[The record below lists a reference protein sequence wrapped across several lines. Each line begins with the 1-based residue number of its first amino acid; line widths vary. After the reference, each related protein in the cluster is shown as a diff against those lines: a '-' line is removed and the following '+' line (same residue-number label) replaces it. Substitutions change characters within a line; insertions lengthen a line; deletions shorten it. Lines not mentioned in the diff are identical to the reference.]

1 MILEASGV
9 VVRYPGAAADA
20 LAGVSLALGAGEIVS
35 VVGPNGGG
43 KSTLL
48 RALLGAQQLAA
59 GQVRLLG
66 RDIAAWPRAEVA
78 QQVGVV
84 VQQEGP
90 APGLRVADAVLFGR
104 YARLSPLA
112 APSASDHAA
121 VDRALARADVAHLRD
136 RFVTQLSGGE
146 WQRVRLARA
155 LAQAPRALVLDEPTS
170 ALDVRHEME
179 LLELVAALRAEG
191 LGCLVITHRLNLAA
205 RYADRLM
212 LLHRGRVVA
221 EGTPAAVLVRERLSE
236 VFEWPVAV
244 TTWCD
249 GSPQVIPLRPGED
262 QQPPAGARPPQPEPW

>member
-1 MILEASGV
+1 MILESTGV
-9 VVRYPGAAADA
+9 VVRYPGAEDDA
-20 LAGVSLALGAGEIVS
+20 LGGVSLTLRAGEIVS

-48 RALLGAQQLAA
+48 RALLGAQSLRA
-59 GQVRLLG
+59 GTVRLMD
-66 RDIAAWPRAEVA
+66 RDITTWSRAEVA

-84 VQQEGP
+84 VQQEEP
-90 APGLRVADAVLFGR
+90 APGLRVTDAVLFGR

-112 APSASDHAA
+112 SPSALDHAA
-121 VDRALARADVAHLRD
+121 VHRALERADVVHLRD

-155 LAQAPRALVLDEPTS
+155 LAQEPRALVLDEPTA

-179 LLELVAALRAEG
+179 LFELVATLRADG

-205 RYADRLM
+205 RYADRLV
-212 LLHRGRVVA
+212 LLHRGQVVA
-221 EGTPAAVLVRERLSE
+221 EGTPTSVLVRQRLSE

-249 GSPQVIPLRPGED
+249 GAPQVVPLRPGEEP
-262 QQPPAGARPPQPEPW
+262 QSSTHPRPQAPESK

>member
-1 MILEASGV
+1 VILQATDL
-9 VVRYPGAAADA
+9 VVRYPGADVDA
-20 LAGVSLALGAGEIVS
+20 LAGASIALGAGEIVA

-48 RALLGAQQLAA
+48 RALLGAQRLRS
-59 GQVRLLG
+59 GTVRLMD
-66 RDIAAWPRAEVA
+66 RDIGGWSRGEVA

-84 VQQEGP
+84 VQQEEP

-112 APSASDHAA
+112 APSALDHAA
-121 VDRALARADVAHLRD
+121 VHRALERADVVHLRE

-179 LLELVAALRAEG
+179 LFELVAALRAEG

-205 RYADRLM
+205 RYADRLV

-221 EGTPAAVLVRERLSE
+221 EGAPPIVLERERLTE
-236 VFEWPVAV
+236 VFEWPIAV
-244 TTWCD
+244 TSWCD
-249 GSPQVIPLRPGED
+249 GSPQVVPLRPGEE
-262 QQPPAGARPPQPEPW
+262 QQPTAGQRPQEPEFK

>member
-1 MILEASGV
+1 VILEATGV
-9 VVRYPGAAADA
+9 VVRYPGAAEDA

-48 RALLGAQQLAA
+48 RALLGTQPIRG
-59 GQVRLLG
+59 GQVRLMD
-66 RDIAAWPRAEVA
+66 RDLAAWSRSEVA

-84 VQQEGP
+84 VQQEEP
-90 APGLRVADAVLFGR
+90 APGLRVSDAVLFGR

-112 APSASDHAA
+112 APSAADHAA
-121 VDRALARADVAHLRD
+121 VHRALERADVVQLRD

-155 LAQAPRALVLDEPTS
+155 LAQEPRALVLDEPTS

-179 LLELVAALRAEG
+179 LFELVAALRAEG

-205 RYADRLM
+205 RYADRLV
-212 LLHRGRVVA
+212 LLHHGRVVA
-221 EGTPAAVLVRERLSE
+221 EGTPTSVLVRERLSD

-249 GSPQVIPLRPGED
+249 GAPQVVPLRPGEE
-262 QQPPAGARPPQPEPW
+262 QQSSAGPRPQEPQ

>member
-1 MILEASGV
+1 MILESTGV
-9 VVRYPGAAADA
+9 VVRYPGAADDA
-20 LAGVSLALGAGEIVS
+20 LGGVSLTLRAGEIVS

-48 RALLGAQQLAA
+48 RALLGAQPLRA
-59 GQVRLLG
+59 GTVRLMD
-66 RDIAAWPRAEVA
+66 RDIATWSRAEVA

-84 VQQEGP
+84 VQQEEP
-90 APGLRVADAVLFGR
+90 APGLRVTDAVLFGR

-112 APSASDHAA
+112 SPSAADHAA
-121 VDRALARADVAHLRD
+121 VHRALERADVVHLRD

-155 LAQAPRALVLDEPTS
+155 LAQEPRALVLDEPTS

-179 LLELVAALRAEG
+179 LFELVATLRADG

-205 RYADRLM
+205 RYADRLV
-212 LLHRGRVVA
+212 LLHRGQVVA
-221 EGTPAAVLVRERLSE
+221 EGAPTSVLVRQRLSE

-249 GSPQVIPLRPGED
+249 GAPQVVPLRPGEEP
-262 QQPPAGARPPQPEPW
+262 QSSTHPRPQAPESK

>member
-1 MILEASGV
+1 MILESTGV
-9 VVRYPGAAADA
+9 VVRYPGAADDA
-20 LAGVSLALGAGEIVS
+20 LAGVSLTLSAGEIVA

-48 RALLGAQQLAA
+48 RALLGAQSIRA
-59 GQVRLLG
+59 GTVRLME
-66 RDIAAWPRAEVA
+66 RDIATWSRAEVA

-84 VQQEGP
+84 VQQEEP
-90 APGLRVADAVLFGR
+90 APGLRVTDAVLFGR

-112 APSASDHAA
+112 SPAAADHAA
-121 VDRALARADVAHLRD
+121 VHRALERADVVHLRD

-155 LAQAPRALVLDEPTS
+155 LAQEPRALVLDEPTS

-179 LLELVAALRAEG
+179 LFELVATLRADG

-205 RYADRLM
+205 RYADRLV

-221 EGTPAAVLVRERLSE
+221 EGTPTSVLVRQRLSE

-249 GSPQVIPLRPGED
+249 GAPQVVPLRPGEEP
-262 QQPPAGARPPQPEPW
+262 QSSTHPRPQAPESK

>member
-1 MILEASGV
+1 MILESTGV
-9 VVRYPGAAADA
+9 VVRYPGAADDA
-20 LAGVSLALGAGEIVS
+20 LGGVSLTLRAGEIVS

-48 RALLGAQQLAA
+48 RALLGAQSIRA
-59 GQVRLLG
+59 GTVRLME
-66 RDIAAWPRAEVA
+66 RDIATWSRAEVA

-84 VQQEGP
+84 VQQEEP
-90 APGLRVADAVLFGR
+90 APGLRVTDAVLFGR

-112 APSASDHAA
+112 SPAAADHAA
-121 VDRALARADVAHLRD
+121 VHRALERVDVVHLRD
-136 RFVTQLSGGE
+136 RFVAQLSGGE

-155 LAQAPRALVLDEPTS
+155 LAQEPRALVLDEPTS

-179 LLELVAALRAEG
+179 LFELVATLRADG

-205 RYADRLM
+205 RYADRLV

-221 EGTPAAVLVRERLSE
+221 EGTPTSVLVRQRLSE

-249 GSPQVIPLRPGED
+249 GAPQVVPLRPGEEP
-262 QQPPAGARPPQPEPW
+262 QSSTHPRPQAPESK

>member
-1 MILEASGV
+1 MILEAAGV
-9 VVRYPGAAADA
+9 VVRYPGAADDA
-20 LAGVSLALGAGEIVS
+20 LAGVSLVLGAGEIVS

-48 RALLGAQQLAA
+48 RALLGAQALRA
-59 GQVRLLG
+59 GHVRLMDREL
-66 RDIAAWPRAEVA
+66 ALWSRAEVA

-84 VQQEGP
+84 VQQEEP
-90 APGLRVADAVLFGR
+90 APGLRVTDAVLFGR
-104 YARLSPLA
+104 YARLTPLA
-112 APSASDHAA
+112 APSAADHAA
-121 VDRALARADVAHLRD
+121 VHRALERADVVHLRD

-155 LAQAPRALVLDEPTS
+155 LAQEPRALVLDEPTS

-179 LLELVAALRAEG
+179 LFELVATLRAEG

-205 RYADRLM
+205 RYADRLV

-221 EGTPAAVLVRERLSE
+221 EGTPTSVLVRQRLSE

-249 GSPQVIPLRPGED
+249 GAPQVVPLRPGEEP
-262 QQPPAGARPPQPEPW
+262 QSSTHPRPQAPESK

>member
-1 MILEASGV
+1 MILEATGV
-9 VVRYPGAAADA
+9 VVRYPGATDDA

-48 RALLGAQQLAA
+48 RALLGAQALGA
-59 GQVRLLG
+59 GRVRLLD
-66 RDIAAWPRAEVA
+66 RDIAAWSRAEVA

-155 LAQAPRALVLDEPTS
+155 LAQEPRALVLDEPTS

-179 LLELVAALRAEG
+179 LFELVAALRAEG

-221 EGTPAAVLVRERLSE
+221 EGAPSAVLVRERLSE

-249 GSPQVIPLRPGED
+249 GSPQVVPLRPGED
-262 QQPPAGARPPQPEPW
+262 QQPSAGPRPQEPE

>member
-1 MILEASGV
+1 MILESTGV
-9 VVRYPGAAADA
+9 VVRYPGAEDDA
-20 LAGVSLALGAGEIVS
+20 LGGVSLTLRAGEIVS

-48 RALLGAQQLAA
+48 RALLGAQSLRA
-59 GQVRLLG
+59 GTVRLMD
-66 RDIAAWPRAEVA
+66 RDITTWSRAEVA

-84 VQQEGP
+84 VQQEEP
-90 APGLRVADAVLFGR
+90 PPGLRVTEAVLFGR

-112 APSASDHAA
+112 SPSAADHAA
-121 VDRALARADVAHLRD
+121 VHRALERADVVHLRD

-155 LAQAPRALVLDEPTS
+155 LAQEPRALVLDEPTS

-179 LLELVAALRAEG
+179 LFELVAALRADG

-205 RYADRLM
+205 RYADRLV
-212 LLHRGRVVA
+212 LLHRGQVVA
-221 EGTPAAVLVRERLSE
+221 EGTPTSVLVRQRLSE

-249 GSPQVIPLRPGED
+249 GAPQVVPLRPGEEP
-262 QQPPAGARPPQPEPW
+262 QSSAHPRPQAPESK

>member
-1 MILEASGV
+1 MILESTGV
-9 VVRYPGAAADA
+9 VVRYPGAADDA
-20 LAGVSLALGAGEIVS
+20 LGGVSLTLRAGEIVS

-48 RALLGAQQLAA
+48 RALLGAQPLRA
-59 GQVRLLG
+59 GTVRLMD
-66 RDIAAWPRAEVA
+66 RDIATWSRAEVA

-84 VQQEGP
+84 VQQEEP
-90 APGLRVADAVLFGR
+90 APGLRVTDAVLFGR

-112 APSASDHAA
+112 SPSTADHAA
-121 VDRALARADVAHLRD
+121 VHRALERADVVHLRD

-155 LAQAPRALVLDEPTS
+155 LAQEPRALVLDEPTS

-179 LLELVAALRAEG
+179 LFELVATLRADG

-205 RYADRLM
+205 RYADRLV
-212 LLHRGRVVA
+212 LLHRGQVVA
-221 EGTPAAVLVRERLSE
+221 EGAPTSVLVRQRLSE

-249 GSPQVIPLRPGED
+249 GAPQVVPLRPGEEP
-262 QQPPAGARPPQPEPW
+262 QSSTHPRPQAPESK

>member
-1 MILEASGV
+1 MILESTGV
-9 VVRYPGAAADA
+9 VVRYPGAADDA
-20 LAGVSLALGAGEIVS
+20 LAGVSLTLRAGEIVA

-48 RALLGAQQLAA
+48 RALLGAQSIRA
-59 GQVRLLG
+59 GTVRLMQ
-66 RDIAAWPRAEVA
+66 RDIATWSRAEVA

-84 VQQEGP
+84 VQQEEP
-90 APGLRVADAVLFGR
+90 APGLRVTDAVLFGR

-112 APSASDHAA
+112 SPAAADHAA
-121 VDRALARADVAHLRD
+121 VHRALERADVVHLRD

-155 LAQAPRALVLDEPTS
+155 LAQEPRALVLDEPTS

-179 LLELVAALRAEG
+179 LFELVATLRADG

-205 RYADRLM
+205 RYADRLV

-221 EGTPAAVLVRERLSE
+221 EGTPTSVLVRQRLSE

-249 GSPQVIPLRPGED
+249 GAPQVVPLRPGEEP
-262 QQPPAGARPPQPEPW
+262 QSSTHPRPQAPESK

>member
-1 MILEASGV
+1 MILESTGV
-9 VVRYPGAAADA
+9 VVRYPGAADDA
-20 LAGVSLALGAGEIVS
+20 LAGVSLTLRAGEIVA

-48 RALLGAQQLAA
+48 RALLGAQSIRA
-59 GQVRLLG
+59 GTVRLME
-66 RDIAAWPRAEVA
+66 RDIATWSRAEVA

-84 VQQEGP
+84 VQQEEP
-90 APGLRVADAVLFGR
+90 APGLRVTDAVLFGR

-112 APSASDHAA
+112 SPAAADHAA
-121 VDRALARADVAHLRD
+121 VHRALERADVVHLRD

-155 LAQAPRALVLDEPTS
+155 LAQEPRALVLDEPTA

-179 LLELVAALRAEG
+179 LFELVATLRADG

-205 RYADRLM
+205 RYADRLV

-221 EGTPAAVLVRERLSE
+221 EGTPTSVLVRQRLSE

-249 GSPQVIPLRPGED
+249 GAPQVVPLRPGEEP
-262 QQPPAGARPPQPEPW
+262 QSSTHPRPQAPESK

>member
-1 MILEASGV
+1 MILESTGV
-9 VVRYPGAAADA
+9 VVRYPGAEDDA
-20 LAGVSLALGAGEIVS
+20 LGGVSLTLRAGEIVS

-48 RALLGAQQLAA
+48 RALLGAQPLRA
-59 GQVRLLG
+59 GTVRLMD
-66 RDIAAWPRAEVA
+66 RDITTWSRAEVA

-84 VQQEGP
+84 VQQEEP
-90 APGLRVADAVLFGR
+90 APGLRVTDAVLFGR

-112 APSASDHAA
+112 SPSAADHAA
-121 VDRALARADVAHLRD
+121 VHRALERADVVHLRD

-155 LAQAPRALVLDEPTS
+155 LAQEPRALVLDEPTS

-179 LLELVAALRAEG
+179 LFELVATLRADG

-205 RYADRLM
+205 RYADRLV
-212 LLHRGRVVA
+212 LLHRGQVVA
-221 EGTPAAVLVRERLSE
+221 EGTPTSVLVRQRLSE

-249 GSPQVIPLRPGED
+249 GAPQVVPLRPGEEP
-262 QQPPAGARPPQPEPW
+262 QSSTHPRPQAPESK

>member
-1 MILEASGV
+1 MILEAAGV
-9 VVRYPGAAADA
+9 VVRYPGATDDA

-48 RALLGAQQLAA
+48 RALLGIQPLRA
-59 GQVRLLG
+59 GQVRLLD
-66 RDIAAWPRAEVA
+66 RDLAAWSRAEVA

-84 VQQEGP
+84 VQQEEP
-90 APGLRVADAVLFGR
+90 APGLRVTDAVLFGR

-112 APSASDHAA
+112 APSAADHAA
-121 VDRALARADVAHLRD
+121 VHRALERADVVHLRD

-155 LAQAPRALVLDEPTS
+155 LAQEPRALVLDEPTS

-179 LLELVAALRAEG
+179 LFELVAALRAEG

-205 RYADRLM
+205 RYADRLV

-221 EGTPAAVLVRERLSE
+221 EGTPTGVLVRERLSD

-249 GSPQVIPLRPGED
+249 GAPQVVPLRPGEE
-262 QQPPAGARPPQPEPW
+262 QQSAAGPRPQEPESK

>member
-1 MILEASGV
+1 MILESTGV
-9 VVRYPGAAADA
+9 VVRYPGAEDDA
-20 LAGVSLALGAGEIVS
+20 LGGVSLTLRAGEIVS

-48 RALLGAQQLAA
+48 RALLGAQPLRA
-59 GQVRLLG
+59 GTVRLMD
-66 RDIAAWPRAEVA
+66 RDITTWSRAEVA

-84 VQQEGP
+84 VQQEEP
-90 APGLRVADAVLFGR
+90 APGLRVTDAVLFGR

-112 APSASDHAA
+112 SPSTADHAA
-121 VDRALARADVAHLRD
+121 VHRALERADVVQLRD

-155 LAQAPRALVLDEPTS
+155 LAQEPRALVLDEPTS

-179 LLELVAALRAEG
+179 LFELVATLRADG

-205 RYADRLM
+205 RYADRLV
-212 LLHRGRVVA
+212 LLHRGQVVA
-221 EGTPAAVLVRERLSE
+221 EGTPTSVLVRQRLSE

-249 GSPQVIPLRPGED
+249 GAPQVVPLRPGEEP
-262 QQPPAGARPPQPEPW
+262 QSSTHPRPQAPESK

>member
-1 MILEASGV
+1 MILESTGV
-9 VVRYPGAAADA
+9 VVRYPGAEDDA
-20 LAGVSLALGAGEIVS
+20 LGGVSLTLRAGEIVS

-48 RALLGAQQLAA
+48 RALLGAQPLRA
-59 GQVRLLG
+59 GTVRLMD
-66 RDIAAWPRAEVA
+66 RDITTWSRAEVA

-84 VQQEGP
+84 VQQEEP
-90 APGLRVADAVLFGR
+90 APGLRVTDAVLFGR

-112 APSASDHAA
+112 SPSTADHAA
-121 VDRALARADVAHLRD
+121 VHRALERADVVHLRD

-155 LAQAPRALVLDEPTS
+155 LAQEPRALVLDEPTS

-179 LLELVAALRAEG
+179 LFELVATLRADG

-205 RYADRLM
+205 RYADRLV
-212 LLHRGRVVA
+212 LLHRGQVVA
-221 EGTPAAVLVRERLSE
+221 EGTPTSVLVRQRLSE

-249 GSPQVIPLRPGED
+249 GAPQVVPLRPGEKP
-262 QQPPAGARPPQPEPW
+262 QSPTHPRPQAPESM

>member
-1 MILEASGV
+1 MILQATGV
-9 VVRYPGAAADA
+9 VVRYPGATDDA

-48 RALLGAQQLAA
+48 RALLGAQPLGA
-59 GQVRLLG
+59 GRVRLLG
-66 RDIAAWPRAEVA
+66 RDIADWSRAEVA

-112 APSASDHAA
+112 SPSATDHAA
-121 VDRALARADVAHLRD
+121 VERALARADVAHLRD
-136 RFVTQLSGGE
+136 RFVAQLSGGE

-155 LAQAPRALVLDEPTS
+155 LAQEPRALVLDEPTS

-179 LLELVAALRAEG
+179 LFELVAALRGEG

-221 EGTPAAVLVRERLSE
+221 EGAPAEVLVRERLSE

-249 GSPQVIPLRPGED
+249 GSPQVVPLRPGED
-262 QQPPAGARPPQPEPW
+262 QQPSAGPRPQEPE

>member
-1 MILEASGV
+1 MILESTGV
-9 VVRYPGAAADA
+9 VVRYPGAADDA
-20 LAGVSLALGAGEIVS
+20 LAGVSLTLRAGEIVA

-48 RALLGAQQLAA
+48 RALLGAQSIRA
-59 GQVRLLG
+59 GTVRLME
-66 RDIAAWPRAEVA
+66 RDIATWSRAEVA

-84 VQQEGP
+84 VQQEEP
-90 APGLRVADAVLFGR
+90 APGLRVTDAVLFGR

-112 APSASDHAA
+112 SPAAADHAA
-121 VDRALARADVAHLRD
+121 VHRALERADVVHLRD

-155 LAQAPRALVLDEPTS
+155 LAQEPRALVLDEPTS

-179 LLELVAALRAEG
+179 LFELVATLRADG

-205 RYADRLM
+205 RYADRLV

-221 EGTPAAVLVRERLSE
+221 EGTPTSVLVRQRLSE

-249 GSPQVIPLRPGED
+249 GAPQVVPLRPGEEP
-262 QQPPAGARPPQPEPW
+262 QSSTHPRPQAPESK